1 MQCLLQ
7 PLKRFFLLHCH
18 LKIKIFTF
26 SFHKMLY
33 SSWLFSK
40 DTSSVLPLSSLG
52 IAPHEFLVILLFYL
66 LSCLFI
72 TLIKTSW
79 VRFISQNLI
88 VFLPKLYAI
97 YSLPFFS
104 VIILAVEMTGLYISA
119 TFHQVTVVMTVKN

>member
-1 MQCLLQ
+1 
-7 PLKRFFLLHCH
+7 
-18 LKIKIFTF
+18 
-26 SFHKMLY
+26 MLY

-104 VIILAVEMTGLYISA
+104 VIILAVEMTGLYITA